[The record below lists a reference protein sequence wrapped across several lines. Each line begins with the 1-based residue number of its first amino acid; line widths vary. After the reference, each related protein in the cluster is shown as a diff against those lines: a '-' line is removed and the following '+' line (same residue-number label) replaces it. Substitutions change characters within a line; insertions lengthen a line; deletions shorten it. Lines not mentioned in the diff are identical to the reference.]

1 MEYKDYYRIL
11 GVSRNADEKEI
22 RKTYRKLARQYHPD
36 VNPGDEAAE
45 SRFKEINEAYE
56 VLGDKDKRR
65 KYDQL
70 GSSWQQWQ
78 QTGGDPRGFNWNQ
91 WRTESGQAGRTGGG
105 QSPNPS
111 SFEDILG
118 GRLGG
123 FSDFFEAIFGG
134 VAGARGQD
142 PFRDQGR
149 VSAAEGGQDVEYP
162 LEITLEESY
171 HSGERIMQADGRRLQ
186 VKIPAG
192 VRTGSKVRIAGEG
205 GRSVQDGPKGDL
217 YLKIQVRP
225 HPTFERKR
233 NDLYT
238 EVPLD
243 LYTAL
248 LGGDVHVP
256 TLDGRVALNIPPETQ
271 SGRTFRLQG
280 LGMPNLRSPD
290 RKGNLYVKVR
300 VTLPEQLSEEEES
313 LFRELA
319 RLRQD

>member
-11 GVSRNADEKEI
+11 GVGRKADEKEI
-22 RKTYRKLARQYHPD
+22 RKTYRQLARQYHPD

-45 SRFKEINEAYE
+45 SHFKEINEAYE
-56 VLGDKDKRR
+56 VLGDKEKRR

-78 QTGGDPRGFNWNQ
+78 RTGRDPRGFDWNQ
-91 WRTESGQAGRTGGG
+91 WRTAPGQAGRTGGG
-105 QSPNPS
+105 QSPNIS
-111 SFEDILG
+111 GFEDLLG

-123 FSDFFEAIFGG
+123 FSDFFEALFGG
-134 VAGARGQD
+134 KTGARGQD
-142 PFRDQGR
+142 FFRGR
-149 VSAAEGGQDVEYP
+149 TEPSSAHRGLDVEHP

-171 HSGERIMQADGRRLQ
+171 HGGERIMQVDGRRLQ
-186 VKIPAG
+186 VKIPPG
-192 VRTGSKVRIAGEG
+192 VRSGSKVRIAGEG
-205 GRSVQDGPKGDL
+205 GRSIQEGPKGDL

-225 HPTFERKR
+225 HPTFECKR
-233 NDLYT
+233 DDLYT

-243 LYTAL
+243 LYTAV
-248 LGGDVHVP
+248 LGGDVNVP
-256 TLDGRVALNIPPETQ
+256 TLDGRVSLHIPPETQ

-280 LGMPNLRSPD
+280 LGMPNLRSTD

-300 VTLPEQLSEEEES
+300 VTLPEHLSEEETHH
-313 LFRELA
+313 FRELA